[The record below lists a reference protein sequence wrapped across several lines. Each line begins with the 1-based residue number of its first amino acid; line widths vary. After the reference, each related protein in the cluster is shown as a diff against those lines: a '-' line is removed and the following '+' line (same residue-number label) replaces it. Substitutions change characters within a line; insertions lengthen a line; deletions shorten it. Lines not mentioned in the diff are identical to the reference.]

1 MTQVAILLV
10 AGAAA
15 AALFGL
21 FARWERSGHE
31 HYVVIGLLAMLVI
44 ETSLYENQD
53 LMPRD
58 IFHPGSGAFEFRL
71 PEVIITLALLARFM
85 VRGRATRVGIAPL
98 MWMAFGA
105 WILVAAVEG
114 VLRHN
119 DFTQIPYQ
127 AKAVIYV
134 VGGYALAAGVP
145 IRRFLDGKALTLLIR
160 WSAVAATVLIVLQAA
175 GKSYAVHLPLL
186 PLPDFG
192 VDGSDASTIF
202 AALGLIGLLLE
213 LAKEKRS
220 RLTML
225 ACVPLMVSPFLS
237 NQRAVLIML
246 GASVTTVLIVAT
258 GKTARRRLRV
268 KAAEVLLSALAV
280 VGVVLG
286 VAVVP
291 ALSGHGTVQVPL
303 SGAIARTFNAT
314 GKIESAQDR
323 ASKWTVAFSLIRQHP
338 VIGNGLGVEFSFYEP
353 GPNVITVT
361 DVTENIGIDLWMRAG
376 IIGLALFMLPLFLS
390 LFDGM
395 AAWRR
400 HPDRM
405 VAVLALALV
414 AVVVGLV
421 SKGMVE
427 SIFEKYRLAT
437 MLGLS
442 LGLLRS
448 CVTSAGVPRLT
459 MRRARAYEEV

>member
-10 AGAAA
+10 AAAA
-15 AALFGL
+15 AALLFGQ
-21 FARWERSGHE
+21 FARWERSGRE
-31 HYVVIGLLAMLVI
+31 HYVVILLLSMLVI
-44 ETSLYENQD
+44 ETTLYENQD
-53 LMPRD
+53 QMPRD

-71 PEVIITLALLARFM
+71 PEIIITLALLARM
-85 VRGRATRVGIAPL
+85 VVRGRATRGGGAPL
-98 MWMAFGA
+98 LWMAFGA
-105 WILVAAVEG
+105 WIFVSAVEG

-127 AKAVIYV
+127 AKVIIYV
-134 VGGYALAAGVP
+134 VGGYGLAAGVP
-145 IRRFLDGKALTLLIR
+145 IRRLVEGRAFERLVR
-160 WSAVAATVLIVLQAA
+160 WSAVAATVLIAIAA
-175 GKSYAVHLPLL
+175 AHRSYPIHLPLL

-192 VDGSDASTIF
+192 VDGSDAATIF

-225 ACVPLMVSPFLS
+225 ACLPLLVSPFLA
-237 NQRAVLIML
+237 NQRAVLVML
-246 GASVTTVLIVAT
+246 GASVTTVVVVAM

-268 KAAEVLLSALAV
+268 KSAEVLLSAMAV

-291 ALSGHGTVQVPL
+291 ALEGHGPVQVPL
-303 SGAIARTFNAT
+303 SATIAKTFNST

-323 ASKWTVAFSLIRQHP
+323 ASKWSVAFSYIRQHP
-338 VIGNGLGVEFSFYEP
+338 IIGNGLGVEFSFYEP

-361 DVTENIGIDLWMRAG
+361 NVTENIALDLWMRTG
-376 IIGLALFMLPLFLS
+376 LIGLALFVLALFVS
-390 LFDGM
+390 VFDGL
-395 AAWRR
+395 AVWRL

-414 AVVVGLV
+414 AVIVGLV
-421 SKGMVE
+421 AKGMVE

-437 MLGLS
+437 TLGLS

-448 CVTSAGVPRLT
+448 AVTSAGGPRLGQ
-459 MRRARAYEEV
+459 RRARAYEEV

>member
-15 AALFGL
+15 ALLFGL
-21 FARWERSGHE
+21 FARWERTGRE
-31 HYVVIGLLAMLVI
+31 HFVVMALLGMLVL

-53 LMPRD
+53 QMPRD
-58 IFHPGSGAFEFRL
+58 LFHPGSGAFEFRL
-71 PEVIITLALLARFM
+71 PEVIVTLALLARVV
-85 VRGRATRVGIAPL
+85 VRGRATRVGVAPL
-98 MWMAFGA
+98 LWMAFGA
-105 WILVAAVEG
+105 WIGVAAVEG
-114 VLRHN
+114 ILRHN

-127 AKAVIYV
+127 GKVIVYV

-145 IRRFLDGKALTLLIR
+145 IRRFIEGRAFVRLVR
-160 WSAVAATVLIVLQAA
+160 WSAVAATVLLVMQAGGRA
-175 GKSYAVHLPLL
+175 YAIHLPLL

-192 VDGSDASTIF
+192 VDGNDASTIF
-202 AALGLIGLLLE
+202 AAIGLIGLLLE

-220 RLTML
+220 RLTLL
-225 ACVPLMVSPFLS
+225 ACVPLMLSPFWS
-237 NQRAVLIML
+237 NQRAVLLML
-246 GASVTTVLIVAT
+246 GASVTTVLVVAT

-268 KAAEVLLSALAV
+268 KSAEVLLTAMAV

-291 ALSGHGTVQVPL
+291 ALEGHGTVQVPL
-303 SGAIARTFNAT
+303 SATIHKTFSAT
-314 GKIESAQDR
+314 GKIQSAQDR
-323 ASKWTVAFSLIRQHP
+323 ASKWAVAFSYIRQHP
-338 VIGNGLGVEFSFYEP
+338 IIGNGLGVEFSFYEP

-361 DVTENIGIDLWMRAG
+361 DVTENIGLDLWMRAG
-376 IIGLALFMLPLFLS
+376 LIGLGLFVVALLLS
-390 LFDGM
+390 LFEGL
-395 AAWRR
+395 AAWRL

-414 AVVVGLV
+414 AVIVGLIA
-421 SKGMVE
+421 KGMVE

-448 CVTSAGVPRLT
+448 AVTSSGAPRLT
-459 MRRARAYEEV
+459 MRRSRAYEEV

>member
-15 AALFGL
+15 AVLFGL
-21 FARWERSGHE
+21 FAKWERSGRE
-31 HYVVIGLLAMLVI
+31 HYAVMLLLGLLVI

-71 PEVIITLALLARFM
+71 PEVIITLALLARWM
-85 VRGRATRVGIAPL
+85 VRGRATRVGVVPL
-98 MWMAFGA
+98 LWTAFGA
-105 WILVAAVEG
+105 WILIAAVEG

-119 DFTQIPYQ
+119 ALVQIPYQ
-127 AKAVIYV
+127 AKAVVYV
-134 VGGYALAAGVP
+134 VGGYALASGVP
-145 IRRFLDGKALTLLIR
+145 IRRFLEGQALTRLVR
-160 WSAVAATVLIVLQAA
+160 WSAVAATVLTAMQLGHRA
-175 GKSYAVHLPLL
+175 YAVHLPLL

-192 VDGSDASTIF
+192 VDGNDASTIF
-202 AALGLIGLLLE
+202 AAIGLIGLLLE

-225 ACVPLMVSPFLS
+225 ACVPLLLSPFWS

-246 GASVTTVLIVAT
+246 GASVTTVVVVAT

-268 KAAEVLLSALAV
+268 KSAEVLLSALAV

-286 VAVVP
+286 VSVVP
-291 ALSGHGTVQVPL
+291 ALEGGTVQVPL
-303 SGAIARTFNAT
+303 SATIAKTFNST
-314 GKIESAQDR
+314 GKVESAQDR
-323 ASKWTVAFSLIRQHP
+323 ASKWSVAFALIRQHP

-361 DVTENIGIDLWMRAG
+361 DVTENIGLDLWMRAG
-376 IIGLALFMLPLFLS
+376 IIGLGLFALALLLS
-390 LFDGM
+390 LADGL
-395 AAWRR
+395 AAWRG

-414 AVVVGLV
+414 AVVIGLV
-421 SKGMVE
+421 GKGMVE

-448 CVTSAGVPRLT
+448 AVTSAGGPRLT
-459 MRRARAYEEV
+459 MRRARTYEEV